1 MAFALGPLAQSAGYR
16 VMSFDHIGSTNAE
29 GLARARAGEEGA
41 LWLVTDHQTSGRG
54 RRNRAWI
61 SPRGNLAAS
70 VLEVVS
76 VPPQVAATLGFAAG
90 LALVEALRS
99 FFVEAE
105 LKWPNDVLLRGAK
118 LSGIL
123 LEAESVAEGRMAVVT
138 GIGVNIVGAPQDVPY
153 AATAL
158 ADAGFALS
166 ARQLFARLSDCWVQA
181 HRLWDDGRGMPALR
195 TRWLSYA
202 AGVGGPVTIELGGR
216 TVTGTFE
223 TIDDGG
229 QLIVA
234 TADGRR
240 VPIASGEVFFG
251 NAASNPAGRA

>member
-1 MAFALGPLAQSAGYR
+1 MAFALGPQAQSAGYR
-16 VMSFDHIGSTNAE
+16 LVSFDSIGSTNEE
-29 GLARARAGEEGA
+29 GLARARTGEQGA
-41 LWLVTDHQTSGRG
+41 LWLVTDHQVSGRG

-70 VLEVVS
+70 VLEVFEVT
-76 VPPQVAATLGFAAG
+76 PAQAATLGFAAG
-90 LALVEALRS
+90 VALAEALRS
-99 FFVEAE
+99 FFVQAE

-123 LEAESVAEGRMAVVT
+123 LEAESLPQGRMAVVT

-153 AATAL
+153 AAASL
-158 ADAGFALS
+158 KDAGFALS
-166 ARQLFARLSDCWVQA
+166 AQQLFVRLSDCWAQA
-181 HRLWDDGRGMPALR
+181 VLLWDQGRGMPHLR
-195 TRWLSYA
+195 TKWLSYA
-202 AGVGGPVTIELGGR
+202 AGVGGPVSIQVGGR

-229 QLIVA
+229 HLIVA

-240 VPIASGEVFFG
+240 MPIASGEVFFG
-251 NAASNPAGRA
+251 DASSSTGAA

>member
-1 MAFALGPLAQSAGYR
+1 MAFALGPQAQAAGYR
-16 VMSFDHIGSTNAE
+16 LVSFDSIGSTNAE
-29 GLARARAGEEGA
+29 ALTRAKAGEQGQ

-70 VLEVVS
+70 VLEVVT
-76 VPPQVAATLGFAAG
+76 VTPPVAATLGFAAG
-90 LALVEALRS
+90 VALVQALRS
-99 FFVEAE
+99 FFVDAE

-138 GIGVNIVGAPQDVPY
+138 GIGVNIVGAPQGVPY

-166 ARQLFARLSDCWVQA
+166 ARQLFARLSDCWVEA
-181 HRLWDDGRGMPALR
+181 RRLWDDGRGMPALR
-195 TRWLSYA
+195 TKWLSYA
-202 AGVGGPVTIELGGR
+202 AGIGGPVTIHLGGR
-216 TVTGTFE
+216 TVEGTFE
-223 TIDDGG
+223 TIDDSG

-240 VPIASGEVFFG
+240 MPIASGEVFFG
-251 NAASNPAGRA
+251 DAASDSADMA

>member
-1 MAFALGPLAQSAGYR
+1 MAFALGSLAKSANYR
-16 VMSFDHIGSTNAE
+16 LISFDNIGSTNAE
-29 GLARARAGEEGA
+29 ALVRARAGEQGP

-61 SPRGNLAAS
+61 SPRGNLAAT
-70 VLEVVS
+70 VLEVVTAS
-76 VPPQVAATLGFAAG
+76 PQVAATLGFAAG
-90 LALVEALRS
+90 VALVQALRS
-99 FFVEAE
+99 FLIHAE

-123 LEAESVAEGRMAVVT
+123 LEAENVAEGRMAVVT

-153 AATAL
+153 AAIAL
-158 ADAGFALS
+158 ADAGYALS
-166 ARQLFARLSDCWVQA
+166 ARQLFARLSDCWVEA
-181 HRLWDDGRGMPALR
+181 RRLWDDGRGMPELR
-195 TRWLSYA
+195 TKWLSYA
-202 AGVGGPVTIELGGR
+202 AGIGGPVTIQLGGR
-216 TVTGTFE
+216 TVTGIFE

-240 VPIASGEVFFG
+240 TAIASGEVFFG
-251 NAASNPAGRA
+251 DAASDPTGMA

>member
-1 MAFALGPLAQSAGYR
+1 MAFALGSKAQSSGYR
-16 VMSFDHIGSTNAE
+16 LISFDNIGSTNAE
-29 GLARARAGEEGA
+29 ALSRVKAGEQGP

-61 SPRGNLAAS
+61 SPRGTLAAT
-70 VLEVVS
+70 VLEVMTVT
-76 VPPQVAATLGFAAG
+76 PQVAATLGLVAG
-90 LALVEALRS
+90 VAVAQALRS
-99 FFVEAE
+99 FFVDAE

-123 LEAESVAEGRMAVVT
+123 LEAESIAEGRLAVVT

-153 AATAL
+153 AAVAL
-158 ADAGFALS
+158 AEAGFALS
-166 ARQLFARLSDCWVQA
+166 ARQLFARLSDCWA
-181 HRLWDDGRGMPALR
+181 EARGLWDDGRGMPELR

-202 AGVGGPVTIELGGR
+202 AGVGGPVTIHIGGR

-229 QLIVA
+229 HLIVT
-234 TADGRR
+234 TADGNRTS
-240 VPIASGEVFFG
+240 IASGEVFFG
-251 NAASNPAGRA
+251 DAASNPAGES

>member
-1 MAFALGPLAQSAGYR
+1 MAFALGPQAQSAGYR
-16 VMSFDHIGSTNAE
+16 LVSFDSIGSTNEE
-29 GLARARAGEEGA
+29 GLARARAGDQGG
-41 LWLVTDHQTSGRG
+41 LWLVTDQQVSGRG

-70 VLEVVS
+70 VLEMIEVT
-76 VPPQVAATLGFAAG
+76 PAQAATLGFAAG
-90 LALVEALRS
+90 VALAEALRS
-99 FFVEAE
+99 FFVQAE

-123 LEAESVAEGRMAVVT
+123 LEAESLSQGRMAVVT

-153 AATAL
+153 AAVSL

-166 ARQLFARLSDCWVQA
+166 AQQLFARLSDCWARALQ
-181 HRLWDDGRGMPALR
+181 LWDQGRGMPQLR
-195 TRWLSYA
+195 TKWLSYA
-202 AGVGGPVTIELGGR
+202 AGVGGPVNIQAGGR

-229 QLIVA
+229 HLIVA

-240 VPIASGEVFFG
+240 MPIASGEVFFG
-251 NAASNPAGRA
+251 DASSSAGAA